1 MKFLAVSIILT
12 CTAMSQTP
20 DLKTM
25 SGYPKLVQTQVTSW
39 IASAAEKMPEGEYAF
54 RPDPAVRSFGEIL
67 GHIADANYLFCSSV
81 LGESNPSPNIEKTK
95 TTKAELTSALRDAFA
110 YCNRAYSA
118 LTDEN
123 AHETVK
129 AFGQERNRLGVLW
142 FNASHNLEHY
152 RNLVVYMRTKGSC
165 RHPVSRSRSKNNTFT
180 RSSAGVITGDDIRR
194 LLRNT
199 QGPLVGR

>member
-1 MKFLAVSIILT
+1 MKFLAMLIVLT
-12 CTAMSQTP
+12 ATAMSQTP

-25 SGYPKLVQTQVTSW
+25 SGYPKLIQTQVTSW

-54 RPDPAVRSFGEIL
+54 RPDPAVRSYGEVL

-95 TTKAELTSALRDAFA
+95 TTKADLISALRDAFA
-110 YCNRAYSA
+110 YCNRAYSG

-152 RNLVVYMRTKGSC
+152 GNLVVYMRTKGIV
-165 RHPVSRSRSKNNTFT
+165 PP
-180 RSSAGVITGDDIRR
+180 SSEPKPR
-194 LLRNT
+194 
-199 QGPLVGR
+199 

>member
-1 MKFLAVSIILT
+1 MKFLFVAIALT
-12 CTAMSQTP
+12 GATMSQTP

-25 SGYPKLVQTQVTSW
+25 SGYPKMVQTQVTSW
-39 IASAAEKMPEGEYAF
+39 IADAAEKMPETEYGF
-54 RPDPAVRSFGEIL
+54 RPDPASRSFGEII

-81 LGESNPSPNIEKTK
+81 LDEKNPALNIEKTK

-118 LTDEN
+118 LTDQN
-123 AHETVK
+123 AQETVK

-152 RNLVVYMRTKGSC
+152 GNLVVYMRTKGIV
-165 RHPVSRSRSKNNTFT
+165 PP
-180 RSSAGVITGDDIRR
+180 SSEPKP
-194 LLRNT
+194 
-199 QGPLVGR
+199 Q